1 MEPIFE
7 NWWVKSNPLSHWS
20 NIFLEMVDINSQ
32 LIVES
37 TIWIHNK
44 TAHDVHFY
52 VPAAT
57 PFDPLLPAKG
67 STLRG
72 GILTSFLVLLISTLI
87 MWIASSDK
95 NIPRYKNGSK
105 KERKKIRETTTSWRH
120 YTETLNLQKWYDM
133 CCIICT
139 QWKKVQPKNSTTPFA
154 AFFDRIKVSA
164 VHKIALSRHL
174 VITVLWIYS
183 SMF

>member
-1 MEPIFE
+1 MA
-7 NWWVKSNPLSHWS
+7 S
-20 NIFLEMVDINSQ
+20 INSQ

-95 NIPRYKNGSK
+95 NIPRYKNGAK
-105 KERKKIRETTTSWRH
+105 KRKEKNPGNHHVMTTLHRDTEFTKVIRYVLHNMYPVEEGSTQKFDYTVCRFFWSHKSERGSQNRFIATSSHHCLMNLFIDVLADFFKELPKK
-120 YTETLNLQKWYDM
+120 
-133 CCIICT
+133 
-139 QWKKVQPKNSTTPFA
+139 
-154 AFFDRIKVSA
+154 FF
-164 VHKIALSRHL
+164 L
-174 VITVLWIYS
+174 
-183 SMF
+183 FQFCFC